1 MDPIHLWAYCPC
13 GSHSVISRL
22 LAGGSLG
29 FRIVLVLL
37 PGSQISIWHCCG
49 LVVCLFALPLP
60 YQSLG
65 DTMLSS
71 FSYIADAYELISWSP
86 AVFFVCFVLF
96 WFLFCVAF
104 PCLVLWCVL
113 FVCVFCCFRCLLSVL
128 PGTAQWIMYRSN
140 SVLFRMH
147 IVYRTDLIRWICK
160 MQLSFRLDK
169 RPGESHLALDG
180 KNTKDAATLRSR

>member
-37 PGSQISIWHCCG
+37 PGSQISVWHCCG

-86 AVFFVCFVLF
+86 AVFFLVLVSVLCCFSLFGSLVCFV
-96 WFLFCVAF
+96 C
-104 PCLVLWCVL
+104 L
-113 FVCVFCCFRCLLSVL
+113 FVLLFS
-128 PGTAQWIMYRSN
+128 
-140 SVLFRMH
+140 LFA
-147 IVYRTDLIRWICK
+147 
-160 MQLSFRLDK
+160 FRLTRWQLNGLCID
-169 RPGESHLALDG
+169 PIQFSFEC
-180 KNTKDAATLRSR
+180 TLSTGLMLLLI